1 MRVPDGWRVNSR
13 YAARSACPGCGAML
27 VKLETPV
34 RVVSRGPRIAADDAE
49 VESWEGDGY
58 QAKAVAKGWRHTATL
73 RCPRC
78 GRLLSPAQ
86 AVRRDFRDSE
96 LPADFLIRDVPDTP
110 EARALMFARLSASL
124 GGAARARRAEALERA
139 REERIGAGA
148 PVQGEL
154 PLDDADGR

>member
-1 MRVPDGWRVNSR
+1 MRVPDGWRVNTR
-13 YAARSACPGCGAML
+13 YAARSACPVCGSML

-34 RVVSRGPRIAADDAE
+34 RVVSRGPRIAADDSE

-58 QAKAVAKGWRHTATL
+58 QAKAVSKGWRHVATM

-86 AVRRDFRDSE
+86 AVRRDFRDCE

-110 EARALMFARLSASL
+110 ETRALMFAKLSASL
-124 GGAARARRAEALERA
+124 GGAARARRVEALERA
-139 REERIGAGA
+139 REERIGAVPPG
-148 PVQGEL
+148 QGEL
-154 PLDDADGR
+154 PLDGAEGR